1 METFR
6 NDTINT
12 KNIFNCNFCKYKC
25 SNKHDYERHKN
36 TLKHIKNT
44 SNNGQITS
52 KKTHD
57 HNKNVNNTNVIIET
71 HDNGNIMKIGD
82 IDVLN
87 YIHKFTCIDC
97 NFRCSK
103 LGDWTRH
110 INTKKHKTIIEQNK
124 KELFICNNCEKEY
137 QSRNGLWKH
146 KQKCGIINENA
157 DNITPEMILELIKN
171 NSDLINENSDFKHI
185 IMEQNNTI
193 NNLVK
198 NCITTNNITHNNI
211 NSHNKTFN
219 LQVFL
224 NETCKDAM
232 NINDFVDSIKLQ
244 LSDFERMGEVG
255 YAQGISDIITS
266 NLQALDITQRP
277 VHCTDKKRE
286 TMYVKDQD
294 QWTKEDENKSKIKKM
309 IKRIENKNIQIIPQF
324 QKKYP
329 NYANPKSH
337 ESDKYHK
344 TIIEVMG
351 GPGGSEGKEGKIIR
365 NISKVTTIREKE

>member
-1 METFR
+1 MGKSSE
-6 NDTINT
+6 
-12 KNIFNCNFCKYKC
+12 KYVCENC
-25 SNKHDYERHKN
+25 DYYTSRKSQYNRHLLTDKHKN
-36 TLKHIKNT
+36 LQNPTYKKNYTEKKFICNCGKSYKHSSTLYAH
-44 SNNGQITS
+44 
-52 KKTHD
+52 KKTCNSKD
-57 HNKNVNNTNVIIET
+57 IMNNN
-71 HDNGNIMKIGD
+71 N
-82 IDVLN
+82 
-87 YIHKFTCIDC
+87 
-97 NFRCSK
+97 
-103 LGDWTRH
+103 
-110 INTKKHKTIIEQNK
+110 TIIENNMNDKEIIIMLMKDNNDIKNILFEQQNMMIK
-124 KELFICNNCEKEY
+124 MIE
-137 QSRNGLWKH
+137 NGP
-146 KQKCGIINENA
+146 
-157 DNITPEMILELIKN
+157 NITN
-171 NSDLINENSDFKHI
+171 
-185 IMEQNNTI
+185 NNTV
-193 NNLVK
+193 NN
-198 NCITTNNITHNNI
+198 

-266 NLQALDITQRP
+266 KLQALDITQRP

-351 GPGGSEGKEGKIIR
+351 GVGGSEGKEGKIIR

>member
-1 METFR
+1 M
-6 NDTINT
+6 
-12 KNIFNCNFCKYKC
+12 KQQKSQKVAKKYEC
-25 SNKHDYERHKN
+25 ISCDYSSVNLTDYNKHLQTRKHKITTNETNETKMKHLEIANNYQCKNCGLIVSSRTTLWRHHK
-36 TLKHIKNT
+36 KCI
-44 SNNGQITS
+44 SNNHKDTCNTDNHINDDITD
-52 KKTHD
+52 KNLIMMLIKE
-57 HNKNVNNTNVIIET
+57 NKEIKDMMFE
-71 HDNGNIMKIGD
+71 IMK
-82 IDVLN
+82 N
-87 YIHKFTCIDC
+87 
-97 NFRCSK
+97 S
-103 LGDWTRH
+103 
-110 INTKKHKTIIEQNK
+110 
-124 KELFICNNCEKEY
+124 
-137 QSRNGLWKH
+137 S
-146 KQKCGIINENA
+146 
-157 DNITPEMILELIKN
+157 NITN
-171 NSDLINENSDFKHI
+171 
-185 IMEQNNTI
+185 NNTI
-193 NNLVK
+193 NN
-198 NCITTNNITHNNI
+198 N

-232 NINDFVDSIKLQ
+232 NINEFVDSIKLQ

-255 YAQGISDIITS
+255 YAQGISEIITS

-294 QWTKEDENKSKIKKM
+294 QWMKDDDNKSKIKKM

>member
-1 METFR
+1 METIG
-6 NDTINT
+6 NQNMPKICPKYNCNICDYNT
-12 KNIFNCNFCKYKC
+12 NKKSSYNNHLLTAKHKNNENGNKNI
-25 SNKHDYERHKN
+25 H
-36 TLKHIKNT
+36 L
-44 SNNGQITS
+44 G
-52 KKTHD
+52 
-57 HNKNVNNTNVIIET
+57 NKNMPKICL
-71 HDNGNIMKIGD
+71 DN
-82 IDVLN
+82 
-87 YIHKFTCIDC
+87 YT
-97 NFRCSK
+97 
-103 LGDWTRH
+103 
-110 INTKKHKTIIEQNK
+110 
-124 KELFICNNCEKEY
+124 CNNCDKIFKNR
-137 QSRNGLWKH
+137 SGLWKH
-146 KQKCGIINENA
+146 KKICNNDKNNNDHNDNTFSEN
-157 DNITPEMILELIKN
+157 NIHELIKYLMKE
-171 NSDLINENSDFKHI
+171 NSDLKTMMAEQHTNIIEHNSEILKAI
-185 IMEQNNTI
+185 QNGTH
-193 NNLVK
+193 V
-198 NCITTNNITHNNI
+198 TNNNI

-244 LSDFERMGEVG
+244 LSDFERIGEVG

-294 QWTKEDENKSKIKKM
+294 QWMKEDDNKSKIKKM

>member
-1 METFR
+1 MAYP
-6 NDTINT
+6 NAYPI
-12 KNIFNCNFCKYKC
+12 
-25 SNKHDYERHKN
+25 
-36 TLKHIKNT
+36 
-44 SNNGQITS
+44 
-52 KKTHD
+52 
-57 HNKNVNNTNVIIET
+57 V
-71 HDNGNIMKIGD
+71 
-82 IDVLN
+82 
-87 YIHKFTCIDC
+87 
-97 NFRCSK
+97 
-103 LGDWTRH
+103 
-110 INTKKHKTIIEQNK
+110 
-124 KELFICNNCEKEY
+124 EK
-137 QSRNGLWKH
+137 
-146 KQKCGIINENA
+146 
-157 DNITPEMILELIKN
+157 IKN
-171 NSDLINENSDFKHI
+171 NIICEVCDYKCCYQSEWDRHILTRKHKMLTLCDKNAYNFAKNTCEKNKEKIKNQETKYVCDCGKTYLHKQSLWRHKTKCHGNTILANSIPCNTNTIYTENDTKMDKDELIIQLLKQNSELLE
-185 IMEQNNTI
+185 IMKNGTNNT
-193 NNLVK
+193 
-198 NCITTNNITHNNI
+198 THV

-294 QWTKEDENKSKIKKM
+294 QWMKEDDNKSKIKKM

-351 GPGGSEGKEGKIIR
+351 GAGGSEGKEGKIIR

>member
-1 METFR
+1 MDKSSEKYVCENCDYYTSRKSQYNRHLLTDKHKNLQNPTYKKFYTEKKFICNCGKSYKHSSTLYAHKKTCDIKNITNNI
-6 NDTINT
+6 NDTIIENNMNDKEIIMMLIKDNNDI
-12 KNIFNCNFCKYKC
+12 KNILFEQQNMM
-25 SNKHDYERHKN
+25 
-36 TLKHIKNT
+36 IKMIE
-44 SNNGQITS
+44 NGS
-52 KKTHD
+52 
-57 HNKNVNNTNVIIET
+57 
-71 HDNGNIMKIGD
+71 
-82 IDVLN
+82 
-87 YIHKFTCIDC
+87 
-97 NFRCSK
+97 
-103 LGDWTRH
+103 
-110 INTKKHKTIIEQNK
+110 
-124 KELFICNNCEKEY
+124 
-137 QSRNGLWKH
+137 
-146 KQKCGIINENA
+146 
-157 DNITPEMILELIKN
+157 NITN
-171 NSDLINENSDFKHI
+171 HN
-185 IMEQNNTI
+185 
-193 NNLVK
+193 
-198 NCITTNNITHNNI
+198 NNI

-266 NLQALDITQRP
+266 KLQALDITQRP

-294 QWTKEDENKSKIKKM
+294 QWTKEDENKTKIKKM

-351 GPGGSEGKEGKIIR
+351 GAGGSEGKEGKIIR

>member
-1 METFR
+1 MATNSNNLVAFSGIKMAQQYYCELC
-6 NDTINT
+6 D
-12 KNIFNCNFCKYKC
+12 YKC
-25 SNKHDYERHKN
+25 CKKYNWTKHLNTRKHLLATNSN
-36 TLKHIKNT
+36 TPSMI
-44 SNNGQITS
+44 S
-52 KKTHD
+52 
-57 HNKNVNNTNVIIET
+57 
-71 HDNGNIMKIGD
+71 GNH
-82 IDVLN
+82 VS
-87 YIHKFTCIDC
+87 FT
-97 NFRCSK
+97 
-103 LGDWTRH
+103 
-110 INTKKHKTIIEQNK
+110 
-124 KELFICNNCEKEY
+124 CNNCNKEY
-137 QSRNGLWKH
+137 KDRTGLWRH
-146 KQKCGIINENA
+146 KKKCESNYKFTNDIISKSEPIHEN
-157 DNITPEMILELIKN
+157 NTSITPEMILELIKN

-198 NCITTNNITHNNI
+198 NGITNNYITHNNN

-351 GPGGSEGKEGKIIR
+351 GVGGSEGKEGKIIR

>member
-1 METFR
+1 METYM
-6 NDTINT
+6 NDLGAKKGTQYQCNYCDFKCNKKYSWDRHINT
-12 KNIFNCNFCKYKC
+12 IKHRKVSEETNGNQKGAFKGNYYICEYCDKSFANRSGLWKHNKICGNN
-25 SNKHDYERHKN
+25 SSHLTNKH
-36 TLKHIKNT
+36 
-44 SNNGQITS
+44 
-52 KKTHD
+52 TH
-57 HNKNVNNTNVIIET
+57 HNVNNTEQ
-71 HDNGNIMKIGD
+71 
-82 IDVLN
+82 
-87 YIHKFTCIDC
+87 
-97 NFRCSK
+97 
-103 LGDWTRH
+103 
-110 INTKKHKTIIEQNK
+110 TITS
-124 KELFICNNCEKEY
+124 ELV
-137 QSRNGLWKH
+137 
-146 KQKCGIINENA
+146 
-157 DNITPEMILELIKN
+157 LELIKN
-171 NSDLINENSDFKHI
+171 NNEFKNI
-185 IMEQNNTI
+185 IVEQNNTI

-198 NCITTNNITHNNI
+198 NGITHNYNTTNN

-286 TMYVKDQD
+286 TMYVKDENE
-294 QWTKEDENKSKIKKM
+294 WMKEDENKSKIKKM

-351 GPGGSEGKEGKIIR
+351 GVGGSEGKEGKIIR

>member
-1 METFR
+1 MIPKSSIKVIKKYQCDFC
-6 NDTINT
+6 DYNT
-12 KNIFNCNFCKYKC
+12 CIKSNY
-25 SNKHDYERHKN
+25 NKHITTDKHQMVSIGISKVLGEFYCELCDY
-36 TLKHIKNT
+36 NT
-44 SNNGQITS
+44 SNKS
-52 KKTHD
+52 
-57 HNKNVNNTNVIIET
+57 
-71 HDNGNIMKIGD
+71 
-82 IDVLN
+82 N
-87 YIHKFTCIDC
+87 YEKHLLTV
-97 NFRCSK
+97 
-103 LGDWTRH
+103 
-110 INTKKHKTIIEQNK
+110 KHKSNESNK
-124 KELFICNNCEKEY
+124 KVSEQETSYYKCYCGNEYKYKSGLYRHKSKCNV
-137 QSRNGLWKH
+137 
-146 KQKCGIINENA
+146 QKSNSVE
-157 DNITPEMILELIKN
+157 NITPELVLELIKN
-171 NSDLINENSDFKHI
+171 NNDLT
-185 IMEQNNTI
+185 NTI

-198 NCITTNNITHNNI
+198 NGLTNNNITNNNTI
-211 NSHNKTFN
+211 NNNNSHNKTFN

-232 NINDFVDSIKLQ
+232 NINDFIDSIKLQ

-266 NLQALDITQRP
+266 KLQALDITQRP

-294 QWTKEDENKSKIKKM
+294 QWTKEDENKTKIKKM

-351 GPGGSEGKEGKIIR
+351 GAGGSEGKEGKIIR